1 MLNGS
6 LKQCKLFEACSMKK
20 EELLRF
26 FVTSSYPQSKKEA
39 QAYLIKQGI
48 DPDAAKRRFLE
59 LVRSGK
65 KNEDRKC

>member
-1 MLNGS
+1 
-6 LKQCKLFEACSMKK
+6 MKK

-26 FVTSSYPQSKKEA
+26 FVTPSYPQSKKEA
-39 QAYLIKQGI
+39 QAYLIRQGI

-65 KNEDRKC
+65 KNEDRKRE

>member
-1 MLNGS
+1 M
-6 LKQCKLFEACSMKK
+6 QY
-20 EELLRF
+20 EEGGVVAILRYAI
-26 FVTSSYPQSKKEA
+26 VSQSKKEA

-65 KNEDRKC
+65 KNEDRKR